1 MEEHMETVKMDLVG
15 NLQGKHGVEAVP
27 SSVGSATALSKAGHP
42 ARVLNPI
49 PGVVYPDQGELDRY
63 VAEGA
68 LGFDTL
74 ADGFRKT
81 AARYPDNIALLGP
94 RLSVTYAE
102 LDSASTRLG
111 AALLAL
117 GLEPLDRVVFQLGNS
132 AELVIAF
139 LACVKAGLIPIC
151 TLAAHREHEI
161 GYLANLAEAK
171 LHFVQGDDA
180 KFDDIAFAR
189 EMQQRAPTLKLIV
202 QVRGKPRDGVL
213 QLERLIESISVEEA
227 EERLA
232 RVILD
237 PFQVAVF
244 QLSGGTTGVP
254 KIIPRFNNEYLYNMR
269 AVAQWLDYQ
278 PGDVLFMP
286 QPMVHNLN
294 MGCCFGPFLM
304 TGGTVTVAQDLLPET
319 LISLIETTRPTW
331 LILGGPIIA
340 RLEAAI
346 QAGRIDLSNARGV
359 IATNSAPK
367 LRALLGAPVY
377 HIFGI
382 TEGLIMLTH
391 PDDPQEAL
399 DTTNGRPVSPWDSVR
414 ILGPGTE
421 APVKF
426 GEIGEPAFKGPYTIR
441 GYFRA
446 EERNKETFT
455 SDGYYRSGDLMEERL
470 IDGKHYFVYR
480 GRFKDLVS
488 RGGEKINCEEVE
500 MAVAGHPA
508 VAQVAAVPY
517 PDPVFDE
524 RLCVVLILREG
535 HAAPSLAELG
545 SYLKEYGLAK
555 FKWPERIEVVDTF
568 PLTASGKLS
577 KQSLREMVARHVLA
591 SENPS

>member
-1 MEEHMETVKMDLVG
+1 MNSVG
-15 NLQGKHGVEAVP
+15 NLQGKGGAAALASFDKAVAA
-27 SSVGSATALSKAGHP
+27 SKSAGRP
-42 ARVLNPI
+42 AHVLDPI
-49 PGVVYPDQGELDRY
+49 AGVVYPAQADLDRY

-68 LGFDTL
+68 LGFETL
-74 ADGFRKT
+74 ADGFRT
-81 AARYPDNIALLGP
+81 IAARYPENVALLGP
-94 RLSVTYAE
+94 GLRMTYAE
-102 LDSASTRLG
+102 LDSKSTRLG
-111 AALLAL
+111 AALLAQ
-117 GLEPLDRVVFQLGNS
+117 GLQPLDRVVFQLGNS
-132 AELVIAF
+132 AQLVIMF

-161 GYLANLAEAK
+161 GYLANLADAK
-171 LHFVQGDDA
+171 LHFVQGDDP

-189 EMQQRAPTLKLIV
+189 EMQQRAPSLKLIL
-202 QVRGKPRDGVL
+202 QARGEPRDGVL
-213 QLERLIESISVEEA
+213 HLDHLIDSIDEEA
-227 EERLA
+227 AAARLA
-232 RVILD
+232 EVTLD

-269 AVAQWLDYQ
+269 ACAQWLDYR
-278 PGDVLFMP
+278 PSDVLFMP

-304 TGGTVTVAQDLLPET
+304 TGGTVTVAPDLAPET

-331 LILGGPIIA
+331 LMLGGPIIA
-340 RLEAAI
+340 RIETAI
-346 QAGRIDLSNARGV
+346 QSGRLDFSKARGV
-359 IATNSAPK
+359 IAANSAPK
-367 LRALLGAPVY
+367 LRALVGVPAY

-382 TEGLIMLTH
+382 TEGVIMFTH

-399 DTTNGRPVSPWDSVR
+399 DTTNGRPVSPWDSIR
-414 ILGPGTE
+414 LLGPGTE
-421 APVKF
+421 EPVKF
-426 GEIGEPAFKGPYTIR
+426 GEIGEPAFKGPYTIH

-446 EERNKETFT
+446 EDRNKETFT

-470 IDGKHYFVYR
+470 IDGKRYFVFR

-500 MAVAGHPA
+500 MAVAGHPS
-508 VAQVAAVPY
+508 VAQVVAVPY

-524 RLCVVLILREG
+524 RLCAVLILREG
-535 HAAPSLAELG
+535 HAEPSLAELG
-545 SYLKEYGLAK
+545 AYLKDYGLAK

-577 KQSLREMVARHVLA
+577 RQSLREMVAQHVLGAQNA
-591 SENPS
+591 S